1 MKTIIHK
8 IAGILGIISMVSC
21 ADLDLNPRSAAS
33 SENWFSS
40 PEEVRISLNDFYRAE
55 FFPQEEGYNMDRQ
68 TDDWSQRTNIYPVAA
83 GSIDAT
89 TAKSAIYVAK
99 TWSYS
104 YKNISRANRILEAL
118 DKLSGKYS
126 ESELNALRGEASF
139 FRAYAYAR
147 LITLWGDVPFYLTS
161 ITPEEAFKMGCT
173 DKKTVLEQIYK
184 DYDFAAD
191 NLPLDNNVT
200 KLVRVDKGA
209 ALAFKARIALYQADY
224 KTAAE
229 AAKACMDLNHYS
241 LYYADAAKIA
251 QNRGESYGELF
262 RDKTKN
268 CEVIWSIVHS
278 TDLEVN
284 SDGKPTT
291 QSIKS
296 FIARAAGGTHNAQP
310 SWELLAVYEMNNGK
324 TIDEAGS
331 GFDPHDP
338 FKNRDPR
345 CCETFAAPGTKIY
358 GIEWNPAPDKT
369 QTYDYLSGKMITN
382 KDSKGGSDATNASY
396 NGCCLRKGAQDE
408 WRTRLYNDNPVILMR
423 YADVLLMY
431 AEAKIELNQIDAS
444 VLACIND
451 VRARAYGVK
460 RSETSEYPAITVTD
474 QASLRK
480 ILRRERRVE
489 FAWENLRYY
498 DLLRWHQFEQ
508 AFSHNMYG
516 FSRTA
521 KTNISAF
528 NEGKWFWP
536 QAPTF
541 DKDGFPEFEA
551 MVDGKFIVQHGERK
565 FDAKVYLWP
574 IPSDDVQIMGGKIAQ
589 NPGY

>member
-1 MKTIIHK
+1 
-8 IAGILGIISMVSC
+8 
-21 ADLDLNPRSAAS
+21 
-33 SENWFSS
+33 
-40 PEEVRISLNDFYRAE
+40 
-55 FFPQEEGYNMDRQ
+55 
-68 TDDWSQRTNIYPVAA
+68 
-83 GSIDAT
+83 
-89 TAKSAIYVAK
+89 
-99 TWSYS
+99 
-104 YKNISRANRILEAL
+104 
-118 DKLSGKYS
+118 
-126 ESELNALRGEASF
+126 
-139 FRAYAYAR
+139 
-147 LITLWGDVPFYLTS
+147 
-161 ITPEEAFKMGCT
+161 
-173 DKKTVLEQIYK
+173 
-184 DYDFAAD
+184 
-191 NLPLDNNVT
+191 
-200 KLVRVDKGA
+200 
-209 ALAFKARIALYQADY
+209 
-224 KTAAE
+224 
-229 AAKACMDLNHYS
+229 
-241 LYYADAAKIA
+241 
-251 QNRGESYGELF
+251 
-262 RDKTKN
+262 
-268 CEVIWSIVHS
+268 
-278 TDLEVN
+278 
-284 SDGKPTT
+284 
-291 QSIKS
+291 
-296 FIARAAGGTHNAQP
+296 
-310 SWELLAVYEMNNGK
+310 
-324 TIDEAGS
+324 
-331 GFDPHDP
+331 
-338 FKNRDPR
+338 
-345 CCETFAAPGTKIY
+345 
-358 GIEWNPAPDKT
+358 
-369 QTYDYLSGKMITN
+369 MITN